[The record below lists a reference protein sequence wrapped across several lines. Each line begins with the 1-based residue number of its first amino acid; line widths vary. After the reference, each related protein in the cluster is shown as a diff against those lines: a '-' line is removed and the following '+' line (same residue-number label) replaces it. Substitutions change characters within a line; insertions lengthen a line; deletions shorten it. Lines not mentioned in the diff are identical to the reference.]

1 MTHLDA
7 SQACRDFSDTLER
20 VSLGKE
26 RIVLQNQGQDVA
38 VLVPIEG
45 LSLLERLEDI
55 ADIRAAE
62 AAEAEAAARG
72 ETPVPWDDAR
82 RQFGF

>member
-7 SQACRDFSDTLER
+7 SQACREFTDTLER

-26 RIVLQNQGQDVA
+26 RIVLQSQGHDVA
-38 VLVPIEG
+38 VLVPLED

-62 AAEAEAAARG
+62 AAEAAAVAGG
-72 ETPVPWDDAR
+72 ETPIPWEEAR
-82 RQFGF
+82 QQLGL